1 MNLNDPFDHLKA
13 FWYESESPEISCWGA
28 RYILCTG
35 SNHDKE
41 LFQMPPCNSKSL
53 TTFISPACLL
63 GFSSSSKQQQQQR
76 SSLQKFHFRHLL
88 KHATFFLLLL
98 LAALPPPTLWQLR
111 SFKLCLGKLWNS
123 LTWMVW
129 KSILGSSFLLL
140 NFSSSNVRKII
151 LASKIWNSS
160 WASTFLSSNG
170 TVVKYLEVKCQWC
183 PIFWFQK

>member
-1 MNLNDPFDHLKA
+1 MNLNDPFDHLKS

-63 GFSSSSKQQQQQR
+63 GFSSSSKQQQQR

-123 LTWMVW
+123 LTWMLW
-129 KSILGSSFLLL
+129 NSILGSSFLLL

-170 TVVKYLEVKCQWC
+170 TVVKYLEVKCEWC

>member
-28 RYILCTG
+28 RYILCTC

-63 GFSSSSKQQQQQR
+63 GFSSSSKQQQR

-98 LAALPPPTLWQLR
+98 LLAALPPPTLWQLR
-111 SFKLCLGKLWNS
+111 SFKYIVFREAMKFHIMNS
-123 LTWMVW
+123 L
-129 KSILGSSFLLL
+129 KIHFSS
-140 NFSSSNVRKII
+140 NFSCCRISHRQMSYK
-151 LASKIWNSS
+151 
-160 WASTFLSSNG
+160 
-170 TVVKYLEVKCQWC
+170 
-183 PIFWFQK
+183 